1 MAPSKK
7 IELGL
12 VPPINKE
19 YYSGDD
25 EISGNVKITFGK
37 SVSVK
42 KICVNLKAFSE
53 TITRTDSEYQ
63 TMQNGMLIQGP
74 ECRTFHNLIDLE
86 HRVFPPDNV
95 WDALEGS
102 SKPFKLNPG
111 EYNYTFKF
119 EKLAGKRPRCVKTH
133 GGDFASFT
141 KRSQTRLP
149 PSFNTMASQM
159 NKVEDLDLYFYTFGK
174 ILYIVQ
180 VNVELGKA
188 KSWFN
193 PFDKVMREQTLIEY
207 IPTIKDLKYE
217 KHITAFG
224 KDVIFNNST
233 APGFQ
238 TSSLGEQLR
247 DRNVRTQMA
256 VDRQQNTPITTPT
269 ISRTNSSTFVSPIHS
284 PKVAAMTPAVLN
296 DTQESLVMGS
306 PLPTEFI
313 TVHQSSYK
321 IGLPRSEKDHK
332 MWLEVRTRN
341 NGLEDLYRR
350 DTIFRKGSNKLDRI
364 YLVFETKDVDYIKS
378 LPITPV
384 KVQLNLL
391 ETASYLS
398 EGVIN
403 ENLSSLRLIG
413 LDVADTA
420 STLLDLHE
428 LKPYPSHPYP
438 DSEGNYK
445 VECQLKLK
453 DHPSLRRL
461 IFNEENY
468 RHRGNLLYSFKS
480 CAISRVFNLQLLVFW
495 DLQGRANQ
503 TEVIIDDVQVYC
515 QPRRRRA
522 ASSRSNAE
530 PDYLPRYVEPPTYG
544 DIADPITSN
553 GDIKK
558 LD

>member
-12 VPPINKE
+12 IPPLNKV
-19 YYSGDD
+19 YYTGDD
-25 EISGNVKITFGK
+25 EISGNVRITFGK

-42 KICVNLKAFSE
+42 KISVNLKAFSE

-86 HRVFPPDNV
+86 NRVFPPDNV
-95 WDALEGS
+95 WEALDGS

-119 EKLAGKRPRCVKTH
+119 EKLSGKRPRCVKTH
-133 GGDFASFT
+133 GPDFASFT
-141 KRSQTRLP
+141 KRNQTRLP
-149 PSFNTMASQM
+149 PSFNNMASHL
-159 NKVEDLDLYFYTFGK
+159 NKIDDLDLYFYTFGK

-193 PFDKVMREQTLIEY
+193 PFDKIMREQTLIEY
-207 IPTIKDLKYE
+207 IPNVKELKYE
-217 KHITAFG
+217 KHVTAFG
-224 KDVIFNNST
+224 KDVIFNNSS
-233 APGFQ
+233 AAGFQ
-238 TSSLGEQLR
+238 TASLGEQLR
-247 DRNVRTQMA
+247 NRNIRSEIAANRFV
-256 VDRQQNTPITTPT
+256 NTPTGTPT
-269 ISRTNSSTFVSPIHS
+269 ISRTNSNTIISPIHS
-284 PKVAAMTPAVLN
+284 PKISMSPVVLN
-296 DTQESLVMGS
+296 GTQENLVSSS
-306 PLPTEFI
+306 PAPTDFI
-313 TVHQSSYK
+313 TINQASYR
-321 IGLPRSEKDHK
+321 IGLPKNPKDNK

-350 DTIFRKGSNKLDRI
+350 DTLFRRGSNKLDRI
-364 YLVFETKDVDYIKS
+364 YLVFETKDVDYIKN
-378 LPITPV
+378 LPIKPV

-391 ETASYLS
+391 ENASFLS
-398 EGVIN
+398 EGVVN

-420 STLLDLHE
+420 STILDLNE
-428 LKPYPSHPYP
+428 LKPYPANPYP
-438 DSEGNYK
+438 NSDGYYK
-445 VECQLKLK
+445 LECQLKLK

-495 DLQGRANQ
+495 DLENHTNQ
-503 TEVIIDDVQVYC
+503 TEVIIDDVQIYC
-515 QPRRRRA
+515 QTRRRRPS
-522 ASSRSNAE
+522 SSRSNAE